1 MAQVKNLAYE
11 MHENGQCD
19 PPECAWCDPPSVP
32 PVHDRPQSVEAGSN
46 LPPGGDGGSPFDQIL
61 NDSLRSGLQDII
73 ERLDG
78 ELDHPD
84 GWNDRT
90 NDQWRVQTLGA
101 ADWAMRKVAKLD
113 RESTAISDT
122 AAEEIDTITKWR
134 DAEFARIAPQ
144 REHWTWLLAD
154 FHEKQLAEDP
164 NAKTIKLAHGALV
177 ARKQPDN
184 IDIPDP
190 LRTLQWVI
198 DQFKEDLFR
207 VKREL
212 NRTEIKHAVLK
223 NGEIIEGVVV
233 VEGQVKYSVA
243 PS

>member
-1 MAQVKNLAYE
+1 
-11 MHENGQCD
+11 
-19 PPECAWCDPPSVP
+19 
-32 PVHDRPQSVEAGSN
+32 

-164 NAKTIKLAHGALV
+164 KAKTIKLPHGALI

-184 IDIPDP
+184 IEIEDVKTAMAWCHACNDDYLRFPDP
-190 LRTLQWVI
+190 
-198 DQFKEDLFR
+198 
-207 VKREL
+207 EL
-212 NRTEIKHAVLK
+212 NRSAIKAAVLK
-223 NGEIIEGVVV
+223 NGEIIPGVEVVV
-233 VEGQVKYSVA
+233 GEIKYSVA